1 MARFSCLMM
10 QLNMTKIRIFISS
23 VQREFAEERRRLCD
37 YIRFDAL
44 LGRFFEVFIFEDL
57 PAINLSAPEAYLN
70 EARGCDIYIGLYGE
84 QYGYEDEEGVS
95 PTEREFDAA
104 TDAHRHR
111 LIFIKQIEGERHPKE
126 HWFIRKVEQQVVRKS
141 FVTYNELQTNVYV
154 SLIRFLEENEYL
166 RLFPWDATC
175 HIGAKLEDI
184 DSEKVRNFISIA
196 REKRHLKMVYAEDQ
210 ILSILQHLNLA
221 SDDGRITNAALLL
234 FAKDPQKFFLTSE
247 IKCVVFPTVKRCKPL
262 LSYQVYHGSLFEM
275 VDQAVGFV
283 AQHIDVS
290 VGTHTSTS
298 AEVKYEIPIEAIT
311 EVIVNAQ
318 THRSYESNGSVQ
330 VELYPDRLEVWSP
343 GPLPYGITPEQLKQ
357 QHKSMPTNPILA
369 HPVYLAGYIERL
381 GTGTTDVIDAC
392 LAAGLEAPDFQ
403 QDGDFRVTIWRKKH
417 QSDRRSDPE
426 VIQSDPEV
434 IQSDSEL
441 TVRLINELK
450 VNSQLSRSRLSEILG
465 CSERQ
470 VRKAIDALR
479 AQGKI
484 LRVGSDTNGRWI
496 VVEE

>member
-1 MARFSCLMM
+1 MA
-10 QLNMTKIRIFISS
+10 KIRIFISS

-37 YIRFDAL
+37 YIRYDAL
-44 LGRFFEVFIFEDL
+44 LGRFFDAFIFEDL
-57 PAINLSAPEAYLN
+57 PAINLSAPEAYLH
-70 EARGCDIYIGLYGE
+70 EASHCDIYLGLYGE

-95 PTEREFDAA
+95 PTEREYDAA
-104 TDAHRHR
+104 TIAHRHR
-111 LIFIKQIEGERHPKE
+111 LVFIKHTEGEHHPKE
-126 HWFIRKVEQQVVRKS
+126 AAFITKVEQQVVRKS
-141 FVTYNELQTNVYV
+141 FHSYNELQTEVYI
-154 SLIRFLEENEYL
+154 SLIRFLEEKEYL

-175 HIGAKLEDI
+175 NVGAKLEDI
-184 DSEKVRNFISIA
+184 DPVKVKNFISLA
-196 REKRHLKMVYAEDQ
+196 REKRHLKLMYAEDQ
-210 ILSILQHLNLA
+210 LLSILQHLNLA
-221 SDDGRITNAALLL
+221 SDDGRITNAALIL
-234 FAKDPQKFFLTSE
+234 FAKNPQRFFLPSE

-275 VDQAVGFV
+275 VDQAVAFV

-298 AEVKYEIPIEAIT
+298 AEVTYEIPIEAIT
-311 EVIVNAQ
+311 EIIVNAQ

-343 GPLPYGITPEQLKQ
+343 GSLPYGMTPELLRQ

-392 LAAGLEAPDFQ
+392 MAAGLEAPVFE
-403 QDGDFRVTIWRKKH
+403 QDGDFRVTIWRKSH
-417 QSDRRSDPE
+417 QSDRSHDPE

-434 IQSDSEL
+434 IQSDPEL
-441 TVRLINELK
+441 VGRLKAELK
-450 VNSQLSRSRLSEILG
+450 ANPQLSRARLSEILS

-470 VRKAIDALR
+470 VRKAIDELR
-479 AQGKI
+479 AQGKL
-484 LRVGSDTNGRWI
+484 LRVGSDANGRWI
-496 VVEE
+496 IVEEK